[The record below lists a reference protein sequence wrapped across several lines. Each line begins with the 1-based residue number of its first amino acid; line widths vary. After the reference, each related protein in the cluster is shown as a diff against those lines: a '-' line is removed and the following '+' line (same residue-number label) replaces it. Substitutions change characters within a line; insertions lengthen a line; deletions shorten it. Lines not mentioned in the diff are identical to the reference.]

1 MGCDPIVISLF
12 NKNKGIEF
20 FYNHINVVSFP
31 RSDPSALPV
40 SVPELPELA
49 DDHEEHL
56 LGGDVEEQGHEVP
69 VLQYY

>member
-1 MGCDPIVISLF
+1 M
-12 NKNKGIEF
+12 
-20 FYNHINVVSFP
+20 SFP